1 MCTGR
6 MLYAMKAEIKGVYL
20 QASNP
25 TDGQQSP
32 GSGERGRE
40 QVPPRSLRRR
50 QGPPCQCLSGGLQ
63 PPELRDSTCL
73 LFKTL
78 SLWDLA
84 TAALGNEDTI
94 LRG

>member
-1 MCTGR
+1 M
-6 MLYAMKAEIKGVYL
+6 ASKALEV
-20 QASNP
+20 
-25 TDGQQSP
+25 
-32 GSGERGRE
+32 GRE
-40 QVPPRSLRRR
+40 EGNRFPLTASE
-50 QGPPCQCLSGGLQ
+50 GGKVHLANASVVDFQ

-84 TAALGNEDTI
+84 TAALGTEDTI

>member
-1 MCTGR
+1 MHREDAVCSESR
-6 MLYAMKAEIKGVYL
+6 DYRDV
-20 QASNP
+20 P
-25 TDGQQSP
+25 TSQQP
-32 GSGERGRE
+32 HRWPAKPWKRGERLAASEG
-40 QVPPRSLRRR
+40 VHLANASVVDF
-50 QGPPCQCLSGGLQ
+50 Q

-84 TAALGNEDTI
+84 IAALGNEDTI